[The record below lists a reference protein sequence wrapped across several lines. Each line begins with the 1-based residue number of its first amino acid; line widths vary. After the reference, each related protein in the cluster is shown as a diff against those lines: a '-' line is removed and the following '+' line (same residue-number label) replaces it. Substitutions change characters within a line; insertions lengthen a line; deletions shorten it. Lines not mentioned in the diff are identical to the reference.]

1 MADATYIPKIQH
13 SNNGDTLTIASGG
26 TLNLESGS
34 TFQWKDAAATPV
46 LYSVHNVTTAEVN
59 AGHNILPAV
68 AGRTYRILYWGVT
81 ARGGAAGA
89 VTAVLLQDT
98 AGSPVNIAS
107 IPAAA
112 LTQDETCDSGK
123 ANVTGGLAGGGA
135 LLTADKGVD
144 IIKSGSDMTT
154 ATSLDVVLMYTY

>member
-13 SNNGDTLTIASGG
+13 SNNGDTLTVASGG
-26 TLNLESGS
+26 TFNLESGS

-59 AGHNILPAV
+59 AGHELLPAT

-81 ARGGAAGA
+81 ARGAAA
-89 VTAVLLQDT
+89 TTVTSVDLQDT
-98 AGSPVNIAS
+98 NSSPVSIAA
-107 IPAAA
+107 IPVAA

-123 ANVTGGLAGGGA
+123 VNVVGGAGGGGA
-135 LLTADKGVD
+135 LLTADKGVR
-144 IIKSGSDMTT
+144 IIKNGTDMAG